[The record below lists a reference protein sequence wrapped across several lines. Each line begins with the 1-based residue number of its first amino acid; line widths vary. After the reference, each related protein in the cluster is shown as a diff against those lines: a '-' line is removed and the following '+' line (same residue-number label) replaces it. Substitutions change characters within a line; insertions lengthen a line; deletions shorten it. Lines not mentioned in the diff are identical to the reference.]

1 MGVGGRGAVYP
12 GFAKNPT
19 EDAAMSEMFN
29 PRSPATAF
37 DHATTIVAV
46 SELSGKSWLFGAI
59 APGVNKRVKRSFAA
73 RDIASVTKALEQ
85 LKAQAEKAGLAVTRT
100 VLAYEAGRDGF
111 WIARALNSRGV
122 DVHVMHPA
130 SIPIER
136 RGKRA
141 KTDRID
147 VDLLLTTLI
156 GWLRG
161 EPGRCTMAPIP
172 TQEEEDMREPGRRR
186 NALVQDRLRIE
197 NRIGGLLI
205 RYGIA
210 GFNPRLKSAEKKLAE
225 LKAQDGSLFG
235 APLPPETMNSLKL
248 LLAQH
253 RLLSQQLKEIEE
265 AREKVVEI
273 EQPDRL
279 QRMIQVLASPVGVGV
294 ETATVL
300 VHEVLSRHFKDRR
313 ALGGFVGL
321 TGTPYDSGGS
331 KTEQGISK
339 NGNPQVRRMLS
350 QLAWRWLRH
359 QPASALTQWFHA
371 RLNGAK
377 GRMKKVLIVALT
389 RKLLVALWR
398 YVETGEVPNGAR
410 LAAAKPA

>member
-1 MGVGGRGAVYP
+1 
-12 GFAKNPT
+12 
-19 EDAAMSEMFN
+19 
-29 PRSPATAF
+29 
-37 DHATTIVAV
+37 
-46 SELSGKSWLFGAI
+46 
-59 APGVNKRVKRSFAA
+59 VNKRVKQSFAA
-73 RDIASVTKALEQ
+73 RDVASVTKALEQ
-85 LKAQAEKAGLAVTRT
+85 LKAQAEKAGFVVTRT

-122 DVHVMHPA
+122 EAQVMHPA

-136 RGKRA
+136 RRKRA
-141 KTDRID
+141 KTDRVD

-172 TQEEEDMREPGRRR
+172 ALEEEDMREPGRRR

-205 RYGIA
+205 RHGIA
-210 GFNPRLKSAEKKLAE
+210 GFHPRLKSAEKKLAE
-225 LKAQDGSLFG
+225 LKAYDG
-235 APLPPETMNSLKL
+235 APLPPETMNSVKL

-273 EQPDRL
+273 ENPDRL
-279 QRMIQVLASPVGVGV
+279 QRMIQMLARLFGLGL

-300 VHEVLSRHFKDRR
+300 AHEVFSRRFKDRR

-350 QLAWRWLRH
+350 QLAWRWVGH
-359 QPASALTQWFHA
+359 QPESALTQWFHA

-377 GRMKKVLIVALT
+377 GRMKKVLIVALM
-389 RKLLVALWR
+389 RKLLIALWR
-398 YVETGEVPNGAR
+398 YVETGEVPEGAR
-410 LAAAKPA
+410 LAAK

>member
-1 MGVGGRGAVYP
+1 
-12 GFAKNPT
+12 
-19 EDAAMSEMFN
+19 MSEMFN

-46 SELSGKSWLFGAI
+46 LELSGKNWLFGAI
-59 APGVNKRVKRSFAA
+59 APGVKRRVKRNFTA
-73 RDIASVTKALEQ
+73 RDIAGVTRALEQ
-85 LKAQAEKAGLAVTRT
+85 LKAQAEKAGFAIART

-111 WIARALNSRGV
+111 WIARALSARGV
-122 DVHVMHPA
+122 EVHVMHPA

-136 RGKRA
+136 RGKRV

-147 VDLLLTTLI
+147 VDLLLTTLL

-172 TQEEEDMREPGRRR
+172 TQEEEDMREPGRCRHG
-186 NALVQDRLRIE
+186 LVQDRLRIE
-197 NRIGGLLI
+197 NRIDSLVV
-205 RYGIA
+205 RYGIV

-225 LKAQDGSLFG
+225 LKAHDG
-235 APLPPETMNSLKL
+235 APLPPETSNSLKF

-253 RLLSQQLKEIEE
+253 RLLSQQLKELEE
-265 AREKVVEI
+265 ARAKVVEI
-273 EQPDRL
+273 EWPDRL
-279 QRMIQVLASPVGVGV
+279 QRMIQVLAGLFGLGV

-300 VHEVLSRHFKDRR
+300 VYEVFSRHFKDRR

-359 QPASALTQWFHA
+359 QPASALTQWFRA
-371 RLNGAK
+371 RLNGGR

-389 RKLLVALWR
+389 RKLLIALWR
-398 YVETGEVPNGAR
+398 YVETGEVPAGAR
-410 LAAAKPA
+410 LAAR

>member
-1 MGVGGRGAVYP
+1 
-12 GFAKNPT
+12 
-19 EDAAMSEMFN
+19 MSEMFN
-29 PRSPATAF
+29 PRSSATAF

-46 SELSGKSWLFGAI
+46 LELSGKTWLFGAI
-59 APGVNKRVKRSFAA
+59 APGLKTRAKRSFEAGAIAA
-73 RDIASVTKALEQ
+73 VTKALEQ
-85 LKAQAEKAGLAVTRT
+85 LKTQAQKAGFAVTRT

-111 WIARALNSRGV
+111 WIARALSAQGIE
-122 DVHVMHPA
+122 VHVMHPA
-130 SIPIER
+130 SIAIER

-186 NALVQDRLRIE
+186 RALVQDRLRIG
-197 NRIGGLLI
+197 NRIGGILV
-205 RYGIA
+205 RYGVA
-210 GFNPRLKSAEKKLAE
+210 SFNPRLKNAEKKLAE
-225 LKAQDGSLFG
+225 LKAHDG
-235 APLPPETMNSLKL
+235 APLPFNARSSLRL

-253 RLLSQQLKEIEE
+253 RLLSQQLKEIED
-265 AREKVVEI
+265 AREKVVEV
-273 EQPDRL
+273 EKPDRL
-279 QRMIQVLASPVGVGV
+279 QRMIQMLAGLFGVGV

-300 VHEVLSRHFKDRR
+300 VHEVLSRRFKDRR
-313 ALGGFVGL
+313 ALGAFVGL

-339 NGNPQVRRMLS
+339 SGNPEVRRLLS

-359 QPASALTQWFHA
+359 QPESALTRWFHA
-371 RLNGAK
+371 RLNGAA

-389 RKLLVALWR
+389 RKLLIALWR
-398 YVETGEVPNGAR
+398 YVETGEIPAGVR
-410 LAAAKPA
+410 LAAG

>member
-1 MGVGGRGAVYP
+1 
-12 GFAKNPT
+12 
-19 EDAAMSEMFN
+19 MSEIFN

-37 DHATTIVAV
+37 DHSTTIVAV
-46 SELSGKSWLFGAI
+46 LELSGKNWLFGAI
-59 APGVNKRVKRSFAA
+59 APGVKTRAKRSFPA
-73 RDIASVTKALEQ
+73 RDIAGVTKALEQ
-85 LKAQAEKAGLAVTRT
+85 WKAQAEKAGFAIART

-111 WIARALNSRGV
+111 WIARALGARGV
-122 DVHVMHPA
+122 EVHVMHPA
-130 SIPIER
+130 SIPVER
-136 RGKRA
+136 RGKRV

-147 VDLLLTTLI
+147 LDLLLTTLI

-172 TQEEEDMREPGRRR
+172 AQEEEDMREAGRRR
-186 NALVQDRLRIE
+186 NALVQDRLRVE
-197 NRIGGLLI
+197 NRIGGLLV
-205 RYGIA
+205 RYGVA
-210 GFNPRLKSAEKKLAE
+210 SFNPRLKSAQKKLAE
-225 LKAQDGSLFG
+225 LKTYDG

-273 EQPDRL
+273 EKPDRL
-279 QRMIQVLASPVGVGV
+279 QRMIQTLAGLFGLGV

-300 VHEVLSRHFKDRR
+300 VHEVFSRRFKDRR

-331 KTEQGISK
+331 KTEQGVSK

-359 QPASALTQWFHA
+359 QPSSALTRWFRA
-371 RLNGAK
+371 RLNGAQ

-389 RKLLVALWR
+389 RKLLIVLWR
-398 YVETGEVPNGAR
+398 YLETGELPAGAR
-410 LAAAKPA
+410 LAAK

>member
-1 MGVGGRGAVYP
+1 
-12 GFAKNPT
+12 
-19 EDAAMSEMFN
+19 MSEMFN

-37 DHATTIVAV
+37 EHSTTIVAV
-46 SELSGKSWLFGAI
+46 LELSGKNWLFGAI
-59 APGVNKRVKRSFAA
+59 APGVRRRAKRSFPA
-73 RDIASVTKALEQ
+73 RNIAGVTKALEQ
-85 LKAQAEKAGLAVTRT
+85 LKAQAEKAGFAVTRT

-122 DVHVMHPA
+122 EVHVMHPA

-147 VDLLLTTLI
+147 VDLLLTTLL

-172 TQEEEDMREPGRRR
+172 TREEEDMREPGRCR
-186 NALVQDRLRIE
+186 NGLVQDRLRIE
-197 NRIGGLLI
+197 NRIGNLVI
-205 RYGIA
+205 RYGIE

-225 LKAQDGSLFG
+225 LKAYDG
-235 APLPPETMNSLKL
+235 APLPPETSNSLKL

-253 RLLSQQLKEIEE
+253 RLLSQQLKELEE
-265 AREKVVEI
+265 ARAKVVEI
-273 EQPDRL
+273 ENPDRL
-279 QRMIQVLASPVGVGV
+279 QRMIQVLAGLFGLGV

-300 VHEVLSRHFKDRR
+300 VYEVFSRHFKDRR
-313 ALGGFVGL
+313 AVGGFVGL

-359 QPASALTQWFHA
+359 QPASALTQWFRA

-389 RKLLVALWR
+389 RKLLIALWR
-398 YVETGEVPNGAR
+398 YVETGEVPAGAR
-410 LAAAKPA
+410 LAAR

>member
-12 GFAKNPT
+12 GGANKPT
-19 EDAAMSEMFN
+19 EDAPMSAMFN
-29 PRSPATAF
+29 PSAAATAF
-37 DHATTIVAV
+37 DHNTTIVAV
-46 SELSGKSWLFGAI
+46 LELSGKNWLFGAI
-59 APGVNKRVKRSFAA
+59 APGLKTRVKRSFAA
-73 RDIASVTKALEQ
+73 RDIAAVTKALEQ
-85 LKAQAEKAGLAVTRT
+85 VKAQARKAGFAVARI

-111 WIARALNSRGV
+111 WIARALAQRGV
-122 DVHVMHPA
+122 EVHVMHPA

-136 RGKRA
+136 RRKRA

-172 TQEEEDMREPGRRR
+172 TQEEEDMREAGRRR
-186 NALVQDRLRIE
+186 DALVQDRLKIE

-205 RYGIA
+205 RYGVV
-210 GFNPRLKSAEKKLAE
+210 GFKPRLKSAEKKLDE
-225 LKAQDGSLFG
+225 LKTHDG
-235 APLPPETMNSLKL
+235 APLPPETSNSLKL

-253 RLLSQQLKEIEE
+253 RLLSQQIKQIED
-265 AREKVVEI
+265 ARAKVVEV
-273 EQPDRL
+273 EKPDRL
-279 QRMIQVLASPVGVGV
+279 QRMIQALAGLFGVGV

-300 VHEVLSRHFKDRR
+300 VHEVLSRRFKDRR
-313 ALGGFVGL
+313 ALGAFVGL

-339 NGNPQVRRMLS
+339 SGNPRVRRMLS

-359 QPASALTQWFHA
+359 QPGSELTRWFHA
-371 RLNGAK
+371 RLGGAK
-377 GRMKKVLIVALT
+377 GRMKKVLIVAMT
-389 RKLLVALWR
+389 RKLLIALWR
-398 YVETGEVPNGAR
+398 YVETGEIPAGVR
-410 LAAAKPA
+410 LAAR

>member
-1 MGVGGRGAVYP
+1 
-12 GFAKNPT
+12 
-19 EDAAMSEMFN
+19 MSEMFN
-29 PRSPATAF
+29 PSAATTAF
-37 DHATTIVAV
+37 DHNTTIVAV
-46 SELSGKSWLFGAI
+46 LELSGENWLFGAI
-59 APGVNKRVKRSFAA
+59 APGAKTRAKRSFAA
-73 RDIASVTKALEQ
+73 RDIAAVTKALEQ
-85 LKAQAEKAGLAVTRT
+85 LKGQAQKAGVAVARI

-111 WIARALNSRGV
+111 WIARALAEQGIE
-122 DVHVMHPA
+122 VHVMHPA
-130 SIPIER
+130 SIALER

-147 VDLLLTTLI
+147 VDLLLTTLL

-172 TQEEEDMREPGRRR
+172 APEEEDMREPGRRR
-186 NALVQDRLRIE
+186 RALVQDRLKVE

-210 GFNPRLKSAEKKLAE
+210 GFKPRLKNAEKKLAE
-225 LKAQDGSLFG
+225 LKAYGG
-235 APLPPETMNSLKL
+235 APLPPETQNSLKL

-265 AREKVVEI
+265 VRAKVVEV
-273 EQPDRL
+273 EKPDRL
-279 QRMIQVLASPVGVGV
+279 QAMIQALARIVGVGV

-300 VHEVLSRHFKDRR
+300 VCEVFSRDFKDRR
-313 ALGGFVGL
+313 ALGAFAGL

-339 NGNPQVRRMLS
+339 NGNPEVRRLLC

-359 QPASALTQWFHA
+359 QPGAALTKWFRA
-371 RLNGAK
+371 RLGGAT
-377 GRMKKVLIVALT
+377 GRMKKVLIVALA
-389 RKLLVALWR
+389 RKLLIAMWR
-398 YVETGEVPNGAR
+398 YLETGELPAGVR
-410 LAAAKPA
+410 LAAS